1 MSDLT
6 FSVLRSEGMAT
17 PYPEPPPEQ
26 SPHLSAFGFPMP
38 MKRLHKAL
46 TAALNRVP
54 LTDRDKNPLREPL
67 LDLIRRGIT
76 DDELFHEITTRLG
89 EATAREDILQKRIT
103 QMTPVDFISNQA
115 YATPTGEAVKAVKRE
130 VIETQHKR
138 FAEMPVKEGRAT
150 NEWSMMDLDGD
161 GPSF

>member
-1 MSDLT
+1 M
-6 FSVLRSEGMAT
+6 GMAT
-17 PYPEPPPEQ
+17 PYPEASPEQ

-54 LTDRDKNPLREPL
+54 LIDQNNTPLREPL
-67 LDLIRRGIT
+67 LDLIKRGVT
-76 DDELFHEITTRLG
+76 DDELFEEITSRLG
-89 EATAREDILQKRIT
+89 EATAREDIMQKRIT

-115 YATPTGEAVKAVKRE
+115 YATPTESAVKAMKRQVLE
-130 VIETQHKR
+130 PQHKR

-150 NEWSMMDLDGD
+150 NEWSMIDLDTD